1 LTKGPIKVAKGFV
14 ILTSFG
20 WYSRCLQQER
30 QFDITFYTQE
40 TKMLYRMTTSSPI
53 FGLRREIDRLFDD
66 TFTRDGFNWS
76 PAVDIKETEGE
87 ISVEL
92 ELPGIKP
99 EDVEITAENGV
110 LTVRG
115 EKKTERKEGEESR
128 YHVIERTYGSFLRT
142 FQLPQ
147 GIDEDQIDAE
157 FQNGI
162 LSVRIPK
169 AALPQPK
176 RIRINP
182 GTQQKSQATVGSG
195 NVSSQQ
201 SNQNSTSRNSGQRS
215 TTTSQRE
222 RDNEKVGASR

>member
-1 LTKGPIKVAKGFV
+1 
-14 ILTSFG
+14 
-20 WYSRCLQQER
+20 
-30 QFDITFYTQE
+30 
-40 TKMLYRMTTSSPI
+40 MLYRMTTSSPI

-162 LSVRIPK
+162 LLVRIPK